1 MTNQKENNMKKI
13 MTLCIALLFCAA
25 IAGCNKEDKKGEAG
39 ESGGSRLLGTTQMGS
54 YSVKVTQ
61 DSDYKPGGKTKYMI
75 KPSGGQGEPT
85 AVRAWVGNESGEGS
99 LKAKAGYDAADG
111 DYDAFVEVPANPS
124 PDAKLWVEIEA
135 GGKKEKASFPAHK

>member
-1 MTNQKENNMKKI
+1 MKNF
-13 MTLCIALLFCAA
+13 LAVFCALFVGFA
-25 IAGCNKEDKKGEAG
+25 IAGCNKDGKKGEAG
-39 ESGGSRLLGTTQMGS
+39 ESSSHLLGTTQMGA

-111 DYDAFVEVPANPS
+111 DYDAFVEVPANPAA
-124 PDAKLWVEIEA
+124 DAKLWIEIEA